1 MNIPRTVQIVSVVGV
16 VLFCLPHAILAKDPG
31 TSFADYCFVESGP
44 VEQSTLYADGSV
56 IELHTKKVWWPM
68 SGSDL
73 SYMTPDE
80 FKRMAIEGWKA
91 AQANPNVVVVSPD
104 GPLRGPNFVYN
115 VINGPTEAVEALDS
129 VASYLERT
137 FDDDITVTITVQ
149 FVPLPEG
156 VIGQC
161 MSYYAGPVSWT
172 NTRNGLISD
181 MDADD
186 SLQNW
191 LPSGSTIPVRYDYYS
206 SSVTNVENIDFT
218 KANYKAAIG
227 SVSGNDAFMQYNTDF
242 IFDFDPSDGIT
253 AMCFQSVA
261 VHETGHCMG
270 FTSAADG
277 GIGME
282 ALDIYRFQY
291 TDDTGDYNPDNLSE
305 FQTTA
310 RLVDSDDGSLL
321 TDDVISDLVSIE
333 YQMSDGTPYQC
344 SHFSQDNVY
353 AIMQPATSSGETF
366 YPHFLKIPDRLM
378 FDAIG
383 WDYLLDYAMTLNVI
397 GNGLVDVDPE
407 QWTYQAGTEVV
418 LHAIAD
424 SLWEFDHWS
433 GDLEG
438 SQNPDTIIMD
448 DDYIIYAHFR
458 SLYYTLTITVDGSGS
473 VNKNPDE
480 PLYSPGTPVE
490 LTAIPD
496 QGWNFDHWSGNLWGS
511 QNPDTIT
518 MNGNRTV
525 TAHFMSQYITE
536 NQTGGVDAPFVTI
549 FPNPSYDFVTITYGM
564 GQYNEAGRIEIYD
577 VTGQLVKDFSPLT
590 VPTQNHA
597 FLVWDGRSNTGS
609 DLPNGIYFV
618 RFNVAGY
625 QETQK
630 LLLVK

>member
-1 MNIPRTVQIVSVVGV
+1 MNNLKIVQIIGVAAVVFV
-16 VLFCLPHAILAKDPG
+16 CLPHIISGA
-31 TSFADYCFVESGP
+31 SFADYCFTEPGP
-44 VEQSTLYADGSV
+44 IEQSTLYADGSV

-73 SYMTPDE
+73 SHITPEE
-80 FKRMAIEGWKA
+80 FKKMAIEGWKA
-91 AQANPNVVVVSPD
+91 AEANPNVVVVSPD
-104 GPLRGPNFVYN
+104 GPPRGPNFVYN
-115 VINGPTEAVEALDS
+115 VINGPSEAIEALDS

-137 FDDDITVTITVQ
+137 FDDEMTVTITVQ
-149 FVPLPEG
+149 FVPLAEG

-161 MSYYAGPVSWT
+161 MSYYASPLSWT
-172 NTRNGLISD
+172 NTRNGLIND

-206 SSVTNVENIDFT
+206 STVTNVGNIDFT

-227 SVSGNDAFMQYNTDF
+227 SVAGNDAFMQYNTNF

-277 GIGME
+277 GYGVE
-282 ALDIYRFQY
+282 ALDIYRFQW
-291 TDDTGDYNPDNLSE
+291 TDGSGDYNPDDLSE

-310 RLVDSDDGSLL
+310 RLVDRDDGSLL
-321 TDDVISDLVSIE
+321 SDDVISDLISVE

-344 SHFSQDNVY
+344 SHFSQNNVY

-366 YPHFLKIPDRLM
+366 YPHFMKIPDRFM

-383 WDYLLDYAMTLNVI
+383 WDYLLDYGLTMNII
-397 GNGLVDVDPE
+397 GNGSVDIDPE
-407 QWTYQAGTEVV
+407 QWTYQPGTEVV

-424 SLWEFDHWS
+424 SLWAFDHWS

-448 DDYIIYAHFR
+448 DDYIINAHFR
-458 SLYYTLTITVDGSGS
+458 SLYYTLTITIDGSGS
-473 VNKNPDE
+473 VNKDPDE
-480 PLYSPGTPVE
+480 PLYEPGTPVE

-496 QGWNFDHWSGNLWGS
+496 QGWYFDHWSGNLWGS
-511 QNPDTIT
+511 QNPDTII

-525 TAHFMSQYITE
+525 TAHFVSQYIAE
-536 NQTGGVDAPFVTI
+536 NQTGGVETPFIAI
-549 FPNPSYDFVTITYGM
+549 FPNPSHGSVTITYGM
-564 GQYNEAGRIEIYD
+564 GQNNEEGSIEIYD
-577 VTGQLVKDFSPLT
+577 VTGQLVRDFTRLVPHTQSPAH
-590 VPTQNHA
+590 V
-597 FLVWDGRSNTGS
+597 VWDGRSTTGN
-609 DLPNGIYFV
+609 DLPNGVYFIQ
-618 RFNVAGY
+618 FSVANY